1 MKIRHIFTL
10 LAASAMLMSCGFL
23 DEYNPNSVTAGNYYT
38 SEDDIVASLNGVY
51 TSLTQS
57 YVANNYHYFT
67 DVRANT
73 TVVTSSGANSGIPYQ
88 FYNYTL
94 TPENVY
100 VYNRYTQ
107 LYKIIS
113 RANTLF
119 AHLGDVSYA
128 SPAARDT
135 YEAEARFLRAL
146 AYYWLVTEWGDVPL
160 VLKELESTE
169 EVRANNYRRPKAE
182 IYQAIFDDLKYVT
195 ESPLSDV
202 QPASACGKVGKAA
215 AWALWGKA
223 LLQQACDE
231 DFAGSKPALLREAIE
246 KLSAAWDLRKFAE
259 LASVPYSA
267 IWDLSTQK
275 SCAES
280 IFQVNYLQ
288 GNADLG
294 SVWNYLFGPEDAGVT
309 SQKKGELQNVTTRS
323 VYDSFEPGDIRRTFL
338 RATNKAGQTY
348 YHTMKYADLE
358 CGANGYGG
366 NNWIVLRYADV
377 ALMLA
382 EAYYWSGAKPTAEIW
397 LNKVR
402 ERAGLN
408 DWAGDD
414 LRQGIYDE
422 RMHEFMQEGLRW
434 QDVLRMYDRAEMLEH
449 FGAINSNFSE
459 KDLLLPIPY
468 NERNLNPEG
477 LYQNPGYEND

>member
-10 LAASAMLMSCGFL
+10 LAASAMLTSCGFL

-119 AHLGDVSYA
+119 AHLDDVSYA

-202 QPASACGKVGKAA
+202 QPASACGKVSKAA

-231 DFAGSKPALLREAIE
+231 GFAGSKPALLREAIE
-246 KLSAAWDLRKFAE
+246 KLSAAWDLRKFGE
-259 LASVPYSA
+259 LASVPYST

-275 SCAES
+275 SCVES

-294 SVWNYLFGPEDAGVT
+294 SVWNYLFGPEGCGCHLAEEGRTAKRYDA
-309 SQKKGELQNVTTRS
+309 ER
-323 VYDSFEPGDIRRTFL
+323 L
-338 RATNKAGQTY
+338 RFVRAGRYPPHIPACDEQGG
-348 YHTMKYADLE
+348 ADLLPHHE
-358 CGANGYGG
+358 VRRPGVRSQ
-366 NNWIVLRYADV
+366 WLR
-377 ALMLA
+377 
-382 EAYYWSGAKPTAEIW
+382 
-397 LNKVR
+397 
-402 ERAGLN
+402 
-408 DWAGDD
+408 
-414 LRQGIYDE
+414 RQ
-422 RMHEFMQEGLRW
+422 
-434 QDVLRMYDRAEMLEH
+434 
-449 FGAINSNFSE
+449 
-459 KDLLLPIPY
+459 
-468 NERNLNPEG
+468 
-477 LYQNPGYEND
+477 

>member
-1 MKIRHIFTL
+1 M
-10 LAASAMLMSCGFL
+10 
-23 DEYNPNSVTAGNYYT
+23 
-38 SEDDIVASLNGVY
+38 
-51 TSLTQS
+51 
-57 YVANNYHYFT
+57 
-67 DVRANT
+67 
-73 TVVTSSGANSGIPYQ
+73 
-88 FYNYTL
+88 
-94 TPENVY
+94 
-100 VYNRYTQ
+100 
-107 LYKIIS
+107 
-113 RANTLF
+113 
-119 AHLGDVSYA
+119 SYA

-202 QPASACGKVGKAA
+202 QPASACGKVSKAA

-231 DFAGSKPALLREAIE
+231 GFAGSKPALLREAIE
-246 KLSAAWDLRKFAE
+246 KLSAAWDLRKFGE
-259 LASVPYSA
+259 LASVPYST

-275 SCAES
+275 SCVES

-449 FGAINSNFSE
+449 LSLIH
-459 KDLLLPIPY
+459 I
-468 NERNLNPEG
+468 
-477 LYQNPGYEND
+477 